1 MLKRIFVIIYP
12 PYNITTEGRKH
23 EMASQLP
30 CSFNLFAHQQTLRFY
45 WNCTVVL
52 SQSLGFLWVNSL
64 GGFDKGIS
72 YIISSLSCSLAM
84 LAGPCAAHMVCI
96 VTPSIWAYPPMFL
109 WFAIQPGCTYS
120 TDDVLV
126 TVLEFSFEG
135 LPLLWCCRLDIIYKN
150 NWRKRE
156 IYTSCATNLSKSQHL
171 DRHQIAQNIWITA

>member
-1 MLKRIFVIIYP
+1 MLLQPLCPSANVVILLELYCGT
-12 PYNITTEGRKH
+12 ITE
-23 EMASQLP
+23 P
-30 CSFNLFAHQQTLRFY
+30 
-45 WNCTVVL
+45 
-52 SQSLGFLWVNSL
+52 GFPVSKPA

-109 WFAIQPGCTYS
+109 WFAIQSGCTYS

-135 LPLLWCCRLDIIYKN
+135 LPLLWCYQLDIIYKN
-150 NWRKRE
+150 N
-156 IYTSCATNLSKSQHL
+156 
-171 DRHQIAQNIWITA
+171 

>member
-1 MLKRIFVIIYP
+1 MFKRIFVIIYP

-52 SQSLGFLWVNSL
+52 SQSLGFLWVNQL

-171 DRHQIAQNIWITA
+171 DRHQIA